1 MEGLP
6 NEGNSAFLNVLEWII
21 YVARGSTWAMDR
33 VRRVATQG
41 AINSVGLVGGKLA
54 LSPEKSREAG
64 QCGVSNLVIFPEW
77 RIFISGLMLQL
88 PWRLVR
94 IFFLVWSC

>member
-54 LSPEKSREAG
+54 LSPEKQAN
-64 QCGVSNLVIFPEW
+64 VVFPIW
-77 RIFISGLMLQL
+77 
-88 PWRLVR
+88 
-94 IFFLVWSC
+94 

>member
-1 MEGLP
+1 MVVGGDVEQGGQEWGGGGVDVEEREKVEGLP

-21 YVARGSTWAMDR
+21 SVARGSTWAMDR

-54 LSPEKSREAG
+54 LSPEKQAN
-64 QCGVSNLVIFPEW
+64 VVFPIW
-77 RIFISGLMLQL
+77 
-88 PWRLVR
+88 
-94 IFFLVWSC
+94 

>member
-6 NEGNSAFLNVLEWII
+6 NEGNSAFLNVLG
-21 YVARGSTWAMDR
+21 VDHLCGALVHLGHG
-33 VRRVATQG
+33 QG
-41 AINSVGLVGGKLA
+41 EEGGHSGGHQLSMVGGWQV
-54 LSPEKSREAG
+54 SPQSREAG

>member
-41 AINSVGLVGGKLA
+41 AINSVGLVGG
-54 LSPEKSREAG
+54 
-64 QCGVSNLVIFPEW
+64 
-77 RIFISGLMLQL
+77 
-88 PWRLVR
+88 
-94 IFFLVWSC
+94 